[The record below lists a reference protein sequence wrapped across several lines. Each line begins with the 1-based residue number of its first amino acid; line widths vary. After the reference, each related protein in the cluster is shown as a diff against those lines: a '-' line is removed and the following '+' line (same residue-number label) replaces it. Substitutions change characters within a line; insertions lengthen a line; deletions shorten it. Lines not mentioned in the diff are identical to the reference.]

1 MIVLLR
7 HDIFLSIASLR
18 HSWRRS
24 LLLALV
30 LGLSLCVPL
39 ALTSLL

>member
-1 MIVLLR
+1 MTALLR
-7 HDIFLSIASLR
+7 HAAFLAVRSLR

-30 LGLSLCVPL
+30 LGLSLGVPL
-39 ALTSLL
+39 ALASLL